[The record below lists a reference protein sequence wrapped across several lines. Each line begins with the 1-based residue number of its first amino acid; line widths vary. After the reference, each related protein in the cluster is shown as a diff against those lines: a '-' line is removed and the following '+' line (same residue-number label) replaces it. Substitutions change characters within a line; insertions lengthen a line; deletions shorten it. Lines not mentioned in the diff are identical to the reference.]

1 MTTSMNSIIT
11 TQQIFTDSH
20 AKSILTTMNNL
31 RKVNKLCDVV
41 LQVDGEE
48 FPAHRVVLAACSD
61 YFCAMFTN
69 EMSEKDKS
77 VITLHEI
84 SADVMRVLL
93 DFVYTETVNVSV
105 ENVQELLP
113 AACLLQLT
121 GVKQACSSFLEKQL
135 DATNCLGIKIFAE
148 QHSCNELLE
157 AADSF
162 CLKHYEEIIKF
173 DEFKT
178 LPIDQVESLVK
189 CDSLQVNTEEPV
201 YQSVINWVKHNEE
214 SRTHLLPRLL
224 HHVRLPILT
233 AKFITD
239 VADEEVLIK
248 KSHECRD
255 LLDEAKKFH
264 LRPDL
269 RNQMCGTRTK
279 QRIGTDD
286 ILVVMGGF
294 GSHQNMVE
302 AVEQYD
308 PKTEQ
313 WTRRPNLSK
322 RRRYVAAASLNGKV
336 YIIGGYDGQSRLSLV
351 ECLDLSSDDPQWQ
364 SVSTMTQRR
373 GLAGVCVYR
382 GEIYVCGGFDGYSRH
397 TSMECYNPGTDQWRT
412 LSGMA
417 VGREGAGL
425 VVAGDN
431 IYCVGGY
438 DGINLLD
445 SAEKYDPNTE
455 QWCNISPMSCRRS
468 GAGVS
473 VLNGQIFVCG
483 GYDGTD
489 HLSSVESYSI
499 HTQQWSSLQ
508 PMVVPRCYVGACVLR
523 GKLLVVAGYDGN
535 TLLNTVE
542 CYDPLTGKWSVLDP
556 SMNTHRCDAGI
567 TVVRKV

>member
-1 MTTSMNSIIT
+1 MA

-31 RKVNKLCDVV
+31 RKVNKLCDVM

-77 VITLHEI
+77 TITLHEI

-121 GVKQACSSFLEKQL
+121 GVKLACSSFLEKQL
-135 DATNCLGIKIFAE
+135 DASNCLGIKIFAE
-148 QHSCNELLE
+148 QHCCTELLQ
-157 AADSF
+157 AAESF
-162 CLKHYEEIIKF
+162 CLKHYEEIIKH
-173 DEFKT
+173 DEFKM
-178 LPIDQVESLVK
+178 LPIDQVESLVQ
-189 CDSLQVNTEEPV
+189 CNNLQVNTEEPV
-201 YQSVINWVKHNEE
+201 YQSVINWIKHDEE
-214 SRTHLLPRLL
+214 SRSNLLPRLL
-224 HHVRLPILT
+224 QHVRLPVLT
-233 AKFITD
+233 AKFLTD
-239 VADEEVLIK
+239 VVDEEVLIK

-269 RNQMCGTRTK
+269 RNKMSGIRTQ
-279 QRIGTDD
+279 QRVGTDD
-286 ILVVMGGF
+286 ILIVMGGF
-294 GSHQNMVE
+294 GSQQNMLEV
-302 AVEQYD
+302 VEQYD
-308 PKTEQ
+308 PKTGE
-313 WTRRPNLSK
+313 WSRRPNLTK
-322 RRRYVAAASLNGKV
+322 RRRYVASASLNGKV

-351 ECLDLSSDDPQWQ
+351 ECLDLTVEDPQWQ
-364 SVSTMTQRR
+364 SVSSMSQRR
-373 GLAGVCVYR
+373 GLAGVCVYK
-382 GEIYVCGGFDGYSRH
+382 GEIYVCGGFDGYNRH
-397 TSMECYNPGTDQWRT
+397 TSMECYNPLADQWRT

-431 IYCVGGY
+431 IFCIGGY

-445 SAEKYDPNTE
+445 SAEKYDMDTE
-455 QWCNISPMSCRRS
+455 QWTNISPMSCRRS

-473 VLNGQIFVCG
+473 VLNDHIYVCG

-508 PMVVPRCYVGACVLR
+508 SMVVPRCYVGACVLR

-542 CYDPLTGKWSVLDP
+542 SYNPLTGKWSILEP

-567 TVVRKV
+567 TVVRKI